1 MLYSN
6 ILVPIDGS
14 QNSFRALRHGLFL
27 SSKLQSELSV
37 LYVLETPPFVYIQ
50 SQKVINSITS
60 SLEEEAK
67 KVYDKVD
74 QEAKEYGV
82 AYQKVILKGHPVAAV
97 IIKYSEEKEFDTI
110 IIGSRGHG
118 KIKTAILG
126 SVSHHVVNN
135 TKIPLT
141 LVK

>member
-74 QEAKEYGV
+74 KEAKEYWCS
-82 AYQKVILKGHPVAAV
+82 LSKGN
-97 IIKYSEEKEFDTI
+97 IKGTPCCSSY
-110 IIGSRGHG
+110 
-118 KIKTAILG
+118 
-126 SVSHHVVNN
+126 N
-135 TKIPLT
+135 
-141 LVK
+141 